1 MRQVLYKSKSK
12 AELRA
17 EGEKALKK
25 FLKSG
30 GTVEIVKAKRAPK
43 QKMRAKSSKGFQGST
58 APSGVTSSNFWR

>member
-1 MRQVLYKSKSK
+1 MKQVLYKSK
-12 AELRA
+12 AEMRV
-17 EGEKALKK
+17 EGEQALAK

-43 QKMRAKSSKGFQGST
+43 QKMRAKNSKGFLGST

>member
-1 MRQVLYKSKSK
+1 MSQVLYKSKSK

-43 QKMRAKSSKGFQGST
+43 QKMRAKNSKGFQGST
-58 APSGVTSSNFWR
+58 APAGVTSSNFWR